1 MDSNQNSSQTFKS
14 AKKTDINNQS
24 IMVLIPEDQL
34 WWEVR
39 NRLID
44 IGISKD
50 EIAHENTKVDPEDNE
65 DVKLLYL
72 PFKHAAIARSLG
84 LPIEELPLPFDTLK
98 NADLEQLKLSLEAKP
113 DVRRYN
119 AVVRTIENKKQYLP
133 KETSKTQH
141 ISDVLGSMR
150 SKIDERFCKYQ
161 STKQVELFGI
171 STGFTKLD
179 NLIDGFQPGHLITI
193 GARPGIGK
201 TWSAL
206 NFIYQISIRQRKK
219 VLFISLEMSAE
230 AITYRLLGILS
241 GINPKIIKRGSFSP
255 EESKEIDFAYEV
267 LEKSLLHIVD
277 DASLSDLENLKNF
290 IDQCDLDYDLIIID
304 YIGLMKTN
312 AKDRVSQVTEV
323 TRYLKLLAGKKKRPV
338 IELAQVNRGGDKPG
352 MPKLSDLRESG
363 SIEQDSDIVIFIH
376 SPYLYDTN
384 ADPNLVEFGIAK
396 NREGEGGTIPFKK
409 DSVWRLKEDTIQ
421 KESTNNPAI
430 LAQYTSISKIASAQK
445 SSGKKNP
452 GISQELN
459 DLVESVVLEQQ
470 SL

>member
-1 MDSNQNSSQTFKS
+1 MDCSNQETSQAFKS
-14 AKKTDINNQS
+14 ATKIAENTDCLLINITNGMSSRAVYKQ
-24 IMVLIPEDQL
+24 
-34 WWEVR
+34 
-39 NRLID
+39 LID
-44 IGISKD
+44 KGVPKD
-50 EIAHENTKVDPEDNE
+50 DIAFDNPDGSE
-65 DVKLLYL
+65 AVLLYL
-72 PFKHAAIARSLG
+72 KLEHENIARSLK
-84 LPIEELPLPFDTLK
+84 LDVYPLSLPFDFLK
-98 NADLEQLKLSLEAKP
+98 RNDAVKYLEQQKAASELTL

-119 AVVRTIENKKQYLP
+119 GIIRSLENKKQYLQ
-133 KETSKTQH
+133 KETYKAQH
-141 ISDVLGSMR
+141 ISDILGSM
-150 SKIDERFCKYQ
+150 KGKVNERFCKYQ

-193 GARPGIGK
+193 GARPGVGK

-277 DASLSDLENLKNF
+277 DASLSDLENLKIF
-290 IDQCDLDYDLIIID
+290 IDQCELDYDLIIID

-396 NREGEGGTIPFKK
+396 NREGERGTIPFKK

-421 KESTNNPAI
+421 KESINNPAI
-430 LAQYTSISKIASAQK
+430 LAQYTSISKIASTQK